1 MTRDEV
7 MRAVA
12 RAAEESGAAVFTG
25 NGYNPRTLCAVED
38 RPEFF
43 YMVGSMGLC
52 PALAAGFSHCADHLL
67 PVVVVEGDGNGLMG
81 LSGWPVAAKGSRGT
95 FVHVLLDNALYESTG
110 KQLTLSPEVDFRVLA
125 DGAGYDSALEAADP
139 GSFEAELRAA
149 LGKEARTFLYAP
161 TEELRGK
168 PAPRVPYH
176 PREIS
181 RRFREAISARA
192 RPGNGSQATSTDSG
206 A

>member
-1 MTRDEV
+1 MTRDEAMEIV
-7 MRAVA
+7 V
-12 RAAEESGAAVFTG
+12 RAAKEAGAAVFSG

-52 PALAAGFSHCADHLL
+52 PALAAGFSHCAEGV
-67 PVVVVEGDGNGLMG
+67 PVVLVEGDGNGLMG
-81 LSGWPVAAKGSRGT
+81 FSGWPTATAAARGT

-110 KQLTLSPEVDFRVLA
+110 KQRTLSPEVDFRVLA
-125 DGAGYDSALEAADP
+125 NGAGYGPARGVEDP
-139 GSFEAELRAA
+139 TSFEAELRTA
-149 LGKEARTFLYAP
+149 LEGGGKTFLYAP
-161 TEELRGK
+161 TEELQGE

-181 RRFREAISARA
+181 QRFRAASAGLVREADTRA
-192 RPGNGSQATSTDSG
+192 VST
-206 A
+206 AEA

>member
-1 MTRDEV
+1 MTRDEAMEIV
-7 MRAVA
+7 V
-12 RAAEESGAAVFTG
+12 RAAKEAGAAVFSG

-52 PALAAGFSHCADHLL
+52 PTLAAGFSHCAQGI
-67 PVVVVEGDGNGLMG
+67 PVVLVEGDGNGLMG
-81 LSGWPVAAKGSRGT
+81 LSGWPVAAAAARGT

-110 KQLTLSPEVDFRVLA
+110 KQRTLSPEVDFRVLA
-125 DGAGYDSALEAADP
+125 SGAGYGPARGAEDP
-139 GSFEAELRAA
+139 ASFEVELRAA
-149 LGKEARTFLYAP
+149 LEGGGKTFLYAP
-161 TEELRGK
+161 TKELQGK

-181 RRFREAISARA
+181 RRFREASVGLERGADTKASSAA
-192 RPGNGSQATSTDSG
+192 EV
-206 A
+206 